1 MRRVVCTLA
10 LLAVM
15 ALVMPIIA
23 QADTIDLTNQY
34 GTVTITSNG
43 ISSVG
48 SQLQSFNGIQANPGH
63 ALGSVTFNTGAL
75 VSGSIWTGGVFSA
88 TGSSFVV
95 KGVGNMGQPKGIIFN
110 GAFEGPID
118 WTLVASTKLFHEYT
132 LTGTI
137 VGQLY
142 NGHMASG
149 TTTQTIY
156 TYWNQEKIDHKGSVH
171 LGSTVVSSSPEPGT
185 LGLLGTGLVAMAGA
199 LRRKIVRP

>member
-1 MRRVVCTLA
+1 MRRVLCTLA

-15 ALVMPIIA
+15 ALAMPIIA
-23 QADTIDLTNQY
+23 QADTISLTNQF
-34 GTVTITSNG
+34 GTVNISTMG

-63 ALGSVTFNTGAL
+63 SLGSVAFNTGAL

-118 WTLVASTKLFHEYT
+118 WTLVASSKLYHEYT

-137 VGQLY
+137 VGELY

-171 LGSTVVSSSPEPGT
+171 LGATVVSSSPEPGT